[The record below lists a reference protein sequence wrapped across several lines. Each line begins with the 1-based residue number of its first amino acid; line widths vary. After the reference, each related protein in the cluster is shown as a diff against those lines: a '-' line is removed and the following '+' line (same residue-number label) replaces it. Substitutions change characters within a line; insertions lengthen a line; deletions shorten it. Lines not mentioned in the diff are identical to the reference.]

1 MPCTRLMSMLLLKI
15 TSDASIRGMFD
26 SDRTHKFSVYDFL
39 TKAKNYKDTG
49 ASARKE
55 FARLIS
61 DESEYK
67 DEVVALCHYLKFPG
81 SGQRETPCMS
91 IRGLQRLLMILGG
104 KVATEFRK
112 IVEGTF
118 LRVMAGD
125 ESLIEEIQA
134 NAASDAPL
142 HQVYRQALVQEPVHD
157 SFSLER
163 KRKHEDLETQRLAT
177 EIQKQQ
183 IENGANLLQNLQ
195 MVFSDT
201 VIDERTRLIFKDY
214 FLNLATQNS
223 GLAITNGEQRESPI
237 SLSTVAMDMGH
248 RLTDSEAKKIGIQLK
263 RRYIQ
268 EHGTPPPKHDQLVG
282 GRVTRVNSYTTRD
295 RAMIEETIK
304 EFMDAQQEED
314 EASD

>member
-1 MPCTRLMSMLLLKI
+1 
-15 TSDASIRGMFD
+15 MFD
-26 SDRTHKFSVYDFL
+26 LDRTQKFSVYDFL
-39 TKAKNYKDTG
+39 TKARNYKDTG

-55 FARLIS
+55 FARLVS

-81 SGQRETPCMS
+81 SGQRETPCMT

-118 LRVMAGD
+118 SRVMAGD

-134 NAASDAPL
+134 NAASDAPV
-142 HQVYRQALVQEPVHD
+142 HQLYRQALAQEPVHD

-183 IENGANLLQNLQ
+183 IENGANLLQNVQ
-195 MVFSDT
+195 KVYSDT
-201 VIDERTRLIFKDY
+201 VMDERTRLIFKDY

-237 SLSTVAMDMGH
+237 SLSTVAMDMGY
-248 RLTDSEAKKIGIQLK
+248 RLSDSEAKKIGIKLK
-263 RRYIQ
+263 RRYVQ
-268 EHGTPPPKHDQLVG
+268 VHGTPPPKHDQLVG

-295 RAMIEETIK
+295 RAMIEDTIK
-304 EFMDAQQEED
+304 EFMEAQQED
-314 EASD
+314 DDTSD